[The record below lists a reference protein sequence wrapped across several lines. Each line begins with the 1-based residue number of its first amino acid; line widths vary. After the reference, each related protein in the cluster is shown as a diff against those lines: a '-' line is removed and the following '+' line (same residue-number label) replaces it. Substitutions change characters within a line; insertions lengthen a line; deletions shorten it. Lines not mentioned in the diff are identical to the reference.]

1 MSDIFAAMPDL
12 SEAQAAWIIAGLAI
26 GLWLIISAGFA
37 AEHVRHNRTNGR
49 GSE

>member
-12 SEAQAAWIIAGLAI
+12 TEPEALRLIAGLAI